1 MKFLPAKKSRD
12 ATKESPAPMTKE
24 PAKTSAWTNGSLLGA
39 KAVSVIVVLGWL
51 CAPTALVVA
60 FAKPTSRPVA
70 AVETTDAP
78 LTALQQSA
86 GAFSV
91 GFVGAWLSSTT
102 NDMTALAPYI
112 STTPASVGEQAFDNR
127 NLTVA
132 EITPAADTDL
142 VSVLVSAD
150 VYEKPVAD
158 EDPLWVR
165 RYFEVVVDTA
175 GGKLAALGLPAP
187 KAGPATSKATEG
199 LAFSNQLQGT
209 APAAETVTLFLTSY
223 LTGQG
228 STSSYLTPGVQI
240 APISPAPYSQ
250 LTPSSLYAD
259 MPPAEE
265 PADGDLLHVQATVAL
280 QNANGQSVTAT
291 YWLHLTARTGRW
303 EVTDLS
309 ATAPTPSDSPAKT
322 PAPPTPT
329 PSSTDDTTEGDS
341 K

>member
-1 MKFLPAKKSRD
+1 MKFFPAKKPRD
-12 ATKESPAPMTKE
+12 ATKETPSPKSKAPV
-24 PAKTSAWTNGSLLGA
+24 KTSGWTNGPLLGA
-39 KAVSVIVVLGWL
+39 KAVSVIVVIGWL
-51 CAPTALVVA
+51 CAPAALVVA

-70 AVETTDAP
+70 AVESAEAP

-102 NDMTALAPYI
+102 NDMTALSPYI

-132 EITPAADTDL
+132 EIVPADGTDL

-187 KAGPATSKATEG
+187 KAGPTTGKATEG
-199 LAFSNQLQGT
+199 LTFSNQLQGT
-209 APAAETVTLFLTSY
+209 SPAAETVTLFLTAY

-240 APISPAPYSQ
+240 APIGPAPYSE
-250 LTPSSLYAD
+250 LAPSTLYANQ
-259 MPPAEE
+259 PPAED
-265 PADGDLLHVQATVAL
+265 PADGDAIHVQATVAL
-280 QNANGQSVTAT
+280 QNANGQAVTAT

-309 ATAPTPSDSPAKT
+309 ATAPNQSETPAAT